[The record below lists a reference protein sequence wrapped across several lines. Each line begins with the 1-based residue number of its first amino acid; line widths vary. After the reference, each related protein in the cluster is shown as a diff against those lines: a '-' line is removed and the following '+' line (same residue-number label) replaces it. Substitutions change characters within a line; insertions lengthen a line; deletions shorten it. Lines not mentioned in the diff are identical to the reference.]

1 MNFPL
6 ITWADTV
13 GPINVDGESPGPP
26 YDAAETR
33 WGFGISNTT
42 SKAAAADTVADY
54 LMGAV
59 NNVMGAGTID
69 AAYYVYTDGPG
80 PSNSPL
86 SIVWRNTTASPIVI
100 NFGTTPKARM
110 FGFDT
115 AVVTIPAAV
124 TSPVP
129 MPGYLVTTI
138 NPGMFWGPAGLAGD
152 VRRMLTQRA
161 ASSSSDMSGL
171 TTDVVNWGAVADLE
185 MMSTIFCAA
194 NYTRW
199 FANIQI
205 YATAANRQIGDP
217 NNTLEGLIEAAATGV
232 TFRLYREAAL
242 TAGKVPGTYQVCR
255 MPGVSNKGSAEDFVT
270 AADEPRLWSTAG
282 LIFRGQT

>member
-13 GPINVDGESPGPP
+13 GPVTINGGAD
-26 YDAAETR
+26 YAAQTR
-33 WGFGISNTT
+33 YGFGISNTST
-42 SKAAAADTVADY
+42 KNAAGDTVVDY
-54 LMGAV
+54 LRDAINASV
-59 NNVMGAGTID
+59 GAGTIVT
-69 AAYYVYTDGPG
+69 ASYVYTDGPG

-86 SIVWRNTTASPIVI
+86 QGQWINTTSSSISV
-100 NFGTTPKARM
+100 NFGSVAMANK
-110 FGFDT
+110 FGFSSAT
-115 AVVTIPAAV
+115 TVIPAG
-124 TSPVP
+124 P
-129 MPGYLVTTI
+129 PGGAGISTTNI

-171 TTDVVNWGAVADLE
+171 STDVVNWGAVADLE

-205 YATAANRQIGDP
+205 YADAANRQIGDP
-217 NNTLEGLIEAAATGV
+217 NNTLEGLIEAAAEGK
-232 TFRLYREAAL
+232 TFRLYREPAL
-242 TAGKVPGTYQVCR
+242 AAGKIPGTYQVCR
-255 MPGVSNKGSAEDFVT
+255 MPGVSNKGSAEDFVA

>member
-6 ITWADTV
+6 ITWSDTV
-13 GPINVDGESPGPP
+13 GPVTVNGGTAF
-26 YDAAETR
+26 AAETR
-33 WGFGISNTT
+33 YGFGITNTST
-42 SKAAAADTVADY
+42 KNAASDTVADY
-54 LMGAV
+54 LRDAV
-59 NNVMGAGTID
+59 NAQVGAGTIVVTS
-69 AAYYVYTDGPG
+69 YVYTDGPG

-86 SIVWRNTTASPIVI
+86 AIQWTNTTASNINV
-100 NFGTTPKARM
+100 NFGTVAMANK
-110 FGFDT
+110 FGFSSST
-115 AVVTIPAAV
+115 TVIPGSG
-124 TSPVP
+124 T
-129 MPGYLVTTI
+129 LTTNI

-171 TTDVVNWGAVADLE
+171 STDVVNWGAVADLE

-232 TFRLYREAAL
+232 TFRLYREPALAAG
-242 TAGKVPGTYQVCR
+242 TIPSTYQECR

-282 LIFRGQT
+282 LIFRGET

>member
-13 GPINVDGESPGPP
+13 GPVTVNGGSTFP
-26 YDAAETR
+26 AETR
-33 WGFGISNTT
+33 YGFGITNTST
-42 SKAAAADTVADY
+42 KNAAADTVADY
-54 LMGAV
+54 LRDAV
-59 NNVMGAGTID
+59 NAQVGAGTIVVTS
-69 AAYYVYTDGPG
+69 YVYTDGPG

-86 SIVWRNTTASPIVI
+86 AIQWTNTTASNINV
-100 NFGTTPKARM
+100 NFGTVAMANK
-110 FGFDT
+110 FGFSSSTTVIPGSDT
-115 AVVTIPAAV
+115 
-124 TSPVP
+124 
-129 MPGYLVTTI
+129 LTTNI

-152 VRRMLTQRA
+152 VRRILTQRA

-171 TTDVVNWGAVADLE
+171 STDVVNWGAVADLE

-232 TFRLYREAAL
+232 TFRLYREPALAAG
-242 TAGKVPGTYQVCR
+242 TIPSTYQECR

-282 LIFRGQT
+282 LIFRGET

>member
-1 MNFPL
+1 MNFPI

-13 GPINVDGESPGPP
+13 GPITINGTL
-26 YDAAETR
+26 YDVSQQR
-33 WGFGISNTT
+33 YGFGIANTT
-42 SKAAAADTVADY
+42 TKNAAGDTVADF
-54 LMGAV
+54 LRDAV
-59 NNVMGAGTID
+59 NSVVWSGTVVVTS
-69 AAYYVYTDGPG
+69 YVYTDGPG
-80 PSNSPL
+80 PANSPL
-86 SIVWRNTTASPIVI
+86 AIEWTNTTASNISV
-100 NFGTTPKARM
+100 NFGSVAMANK
-110 FGFDT
+110 FGFSSST
-115 AVVTIPAAV
+115 TVIPGSGTL
-124 TSPVP
+124 TSN
-129 MPGYLVTTI
+129 I

-152 VRRMLTQRA
+152 VRRMITQRA
-161 ASSSSDMSGL
+161 ASSSSEMSGL
-171 TTDVVNWGAVADLE
+171 STDVVNWGEIADLE

-242 TAGKVPGTYQVCR
+242 TAGKIPDTYQVCR
-255 MPGVSNKGSAEDFVT
+255 MPGVSNKGSAQDFVA

-282 LIFRGQT
+282 LVLRGET

>member
-1 MNFPL
+1 MNFPI

-13 GPINVDGESPGPP
+13 GPITIDGTLYNVSQQR
-26 YDAAETR
+26 Y
-33 WGFGISNTT
+33 GFGIDNTMT
-42 SKAAAADTVADY
+42 KNAAGDSVADF
-54 LMGAV
+54 LRDAV
-59 NNVMGAGTID
+59 NSVLGAGTVVGTS
-69 AAYYVYTDGPG
+69 YVYTDGPG
-80 PSNSPL
+80 PANSPL
-86 SIVWRNTTASPIVI
+86 AIEWTNTTNSNISVD
-100 NFGTTPKARM
+100 FGSVAMANK
-110 FGFDT
+110 FGFSSST
-115 AVVTIPAAV
+115 TVIPGSGTL
-124 TSPVP
+124 TSN
-129 MPGYLVTTI
+129 I

-152 VRRMLTQRA
+152 VRRMITQRA
-161 ASSSSDMSGL
+161 ASSSSEMSGL
-171 TTDVVNWGAVADLE
+171 STDVVNWGAVADLE

-232 TFRLYREAAL
+232 TFRLYREVAL
-242 TAGKVPGTYQVCR
+242 TAGTIPGTYQVCR
-255 MPGVSNKGSAEDFVT
+255 MPGVSNKGSAQDFVA

>member
-13 GPINVDGESPGPP
+13 GPVTVNGGSPF
-26 YDAAETR
+26 AAATR
-33 WGFGISNTT
+33 YGFGVDNTST
-42 SKAAAADTVADY
+42 KNAAADTVADY
-54 LMGAV
+54 LRAAV
-59 NNVMGAGTID
+59 NAEVGAGTIVVTS
-69 AAYYVYTDGPG
+69 YVYTDGPG

-86 SIVWRNTTASPIVI
+86 AIQWTNTTSSNINV
-100 NFGTTPKARM
+100 NFGTVAMANK
-110 FGFDT
+110 FGFSSSTTVIPGSDT
-115 AVVTIPAAV
+115 
-124 TSPVP
+124 
-129 MPGYLVTTI
+129 LTTNI

-152 VRRMLTQRA
+152 VRRILTQRA

-171 TTDVVNWGAVADLE
+171 STDVVNWGAVADLD

-232 TFRLYREAAL
+232 TFRLYREPALAAG
-242 TAGKVPGTYQVCR
+242 TIPSTYQVCR

-282 LIFRGQT
+282 LIFRGET

>member
-13 GPINVDGESPGPP
+13 GPVTVNGGSPF
-26 YDAAETR
+26 AAATR
-33 WGFGISNTT
+33 YGFGVDNTST
-42 SKAAAADTVADY
+42 KNAAADTVADY
-54 LMGAV
+54 LRDAV
-59 NNVMGAGTID
+59 NAQVGAGTIVVTS
-69 AAYYVYTDGPG
+69 YVYTDGPG

-86 SIVWRNTTASPIVI
+86 AIQWTNTTASNINV
-100 NFGTTPKARM
+100 NFGTVAMANK
-110 FGFDT
+110 FGFSSSTTVIPGSDT
-115 AVVTIPAAV
+115 
-124 TSPVP
+124 
-129 MPGYLVTTI
+129 LTTNI

-152 VRRMLTQRA
+152 VRRILTQRA

-171 TTDVVNWGAVADLE
+171 STDVVNWGAVADLD

-232 TFRLYREAAL
+232 TFRLYREPALAAG
-242 TAGKVPGTYQVCR
+242 TVPSTYQVCR

-282 LIFRGQT
+282 LIFRGET

>member
-13 GPINVDGESPGPP
+13 GPITINGTLYNVSQQR
-26 YDAAETR
+26 Y
-33 WGFGISNTT
+33 GFGIDNTMT
-42 SKAAAADTVADY
+42 KNAAGDSVADF
-54 LMGAV
+54 LRDAV
-59 NNVMGAGTID
+59 NSVVGAGTVVV
-69 AAYYVYTDGPG
+69 ASYVYTDGPG
-80 PSNSPL
+80 PANSPL
-86 SIVWRNTTASPIVI
+86 AIEWTNTTASNISV
-100 NFGTTPKARM
+100 NFGSVAMANK
-110 FGFDT
+110 FGFSSST
-115 AVVTIPAAV
+115 TVIPGSGTL
-124 TSPVP
+124 TSN
-129 MPGYLVTTI
+129 I

-152 VRRMLTQRA
+152 VRRMITQRA

-171 TTDVVNWGAVADLE
+171 STDVVNWGEVADLE

-199 FANIQI
+199 FADIQI
-205 YATAANRQIGDP
+205 YATAANRQLYDP

-242 TAGKVPGTYQVCR
+242 TAGKIPGTYQVCR
-255 MPGVSNKGSAEDFVT
+255 MPGVSNKGSAQDFVA

>member
-13 GPINVDGESPGPP
+13 GPVTVNGGTPFP
-26 YDAAETR
+26 AATR
-33 WGFGISNTT
+33 YGFGISNTST
-42 SKAAAADTVADY
+42 KDAASDTVADY
-54 LMGAV
+54 LRDAV
-59 NNVMGAGTID
+59 NAQVGAGTIVVTS
-69 AAYYVYTDGPG
+69 YVYTDGPG

-86 SIVWRNTTASPIVI
+86 AIQWTNTTASNISV
-100 NFGTTPKARM
+100 NFGTVAMANK
-110 FGFDT
+110 FGFSSST
-115 AVVTIPAAV
+115 TVIPGSGTL
-124 TSPVP
+124 TSN
-129 MPGYLVTTI
+129 I

-152 VRRMLTQRA
+152 VRRMISQRA

-171 TTDVVNWGAVADLE
+171 STDVVNWGAVADLE
-185 MMSTIFCAA
+185 MLSTIFPAA

-199 FANIQI
+199 WAAIQI

-232 TFRLYREAAL
+232 TFRLYREPAL
-242 TAGKVPGTYQVCR
+242 TLGKTPSTYQRCK
-255 MPGVSNKGSAEDFVT
+255 MPGVSSKGSAEEFVT

-282 LIFRGQT
+282 LIFRGET

>member
-13 GPINVDGESPGPP
+13 GPITINGTLYNVSGQR
-26 YDAAETR
+26 Y
-33 WGFGISNTT
+33 GFGIDNTT
-42 SKAAAADTVADY
+42 TKNAAGDSVADF
-54 LMGAV
+54 LRDAV
-59 NNVMGAGTID
+59 NSVVGAGTVVV
-69 AAYYVYTDGPG
+69 ASYVYTDGPG
-80 PSNSPL
+80 PANSPL
-86 SIVWRNTTASPIVI
+86 AIEWTNTTNSNISVD
-100 NFGTTPKARM
+100 FGSVAMANK
-110 FGFDT
+110 FGFSSST
-115 AVVTIPAAV
+115 TVIPGSGTL
-124 TSPVP
+124 TSN
-129 MPGYLVTTI
+129 I

-152 VRRMLTQRA
+152 VRRMITQRA
-161 ASSSSDMSGL
+161 ASSSSEMSGL
-171 TTDVVNWGAVADLE
+171 STDVVNWGEVADLE

-242 TAGKVPGTYQVCR
+242 TAGKIPGTYQVCR
-255 MPGVSNKGSAEDFVT
+255 MPGVSNKGSAQDFVA

>member
-13 GPINVDGESPGPP
+13 GPITINGTLFDVSQQR
-26 YDAAETR
+26 Y
-33 WGFGISNTT
+33 GFGITNTST
-42 SKAAAADTVADY
+42 KNAAGDTVADF
-54 LMGAV
+54 LRDAV
-59 NNVMGAGTID
+59 NSVVGAGTVVVTS
-69 AAYYVYTDGPG
+69 YVYTDGPG
-80 PSNSPL
+80 PANSPL
-86 SIVWRNTTASPIVI
+86 AIEWTNTTASSISV
-100 NFGTTPKARM
+100 NFGSVAMANK
-110 FGFDT
+110 FGFSSST
-115 AVVTIPAAV
+115 TVIPGSGTL
-124 TSPVP
+124 TSN
-129 MPGYLVTTI
+129 I

-171 TTDVVNWGAVADLE
+171 STDVVNWGAVADLE

-199 FANIQI
+199 FAAIQI
-205 YATAANRQIGDP
+205 YANAANRLVTDP

>member
-13 GPINVDGESPGPP
+13 GPVTVNGGSPF
-26 YDAAETR
+26 AAQTR
-33 WGFGISNTT
+33 YGFGIDNTST
-42 SKAAAADTVADY
+42 KNAAADTVVDY
-54 LMGAV
+54 LRDAINAQV
-59 NNVMGAGTID
+59 GAGTIVT
-69 AAYYVYTDGPG
+69 ARYVYTDGPG
-80 PSNSPL
+80 PANSPL
-86 SIVWRNTTASPIVI
+86 QAEWFNTTGSSISVA
-100 NFGTTPKARM
+100 FGTVAMANK
-110 FGFDT
+110 FGFST
-115 AVVTIPAAV
+115 STVVFPP
-124 TSPVP
+124 SPTGKT
-129 MPGYLVTTI
+129 MTI
-138 NPGMFWGPAGLAGD
+138 NPGLFWGPAGLAGD

-171 TTDVVNWGAVADLE
+171 STDVVNWGAVADLE

-205 YATAANRQIGDP
+205 YADAANRVLGDP

-232 TFRLYREAAL
+232 TFRLYREPATAAG
-242 TAGKVPGTYQVCR
+242 TVPGTYQVCR

-282 LIFRGQT
+282 LIFRGET

>member
-13 GPINVDGESPGPP
+13 GPITINGTLFDVSQQR
-26 YDAAETR
+26 Y
-33 WGFGISNTT
+33 GFGITNTST
-42 SKAAAADTVADY
+42 KNAAGDTVADF
-54 LMGAV
+54 LRDAV
-59 NNVMGAGTID
+59 NSVVGAGTVVVTS
-69 AAYYVYTDGPG
+69 YVYTDGPG
-80 PSNSPL
+80 PANSPL
-86 SIVWRNTTASPIVI
+86 AIQWTNTTASNISV
-100 NFGTTPKARM
+100 NFGSVAMANK
-110 FGFDT
+110 FGFSSST
-115 AVVTIPAAV
+115 TVIPGSGTL
-124 TSPVP
+124 TSN
-129 MPGYLVTTI
+129 I

-171 TTDVVNWGAVADLE
+171 STDVVNWGAVADLE

-205 YATAANRQIGDP
+205 YANAANREVYDT
-217 NNTLEGLIEAAATGV
+217 NNTLEGLIEAAAEGK
-232 TFRLYREAAL
+232 TFRLYREAA
-242 TAGKVPGTYQVCR
+242 TAAGTVPGTYQVCR
-255 MPGVSNKGSAEDFVT
+255 MPGVSNKGSAVEFVA

-282 LIFRGQT
+282 LVFRGET

>member
-13 GPINVDGESPGPP
+13 GPVTVNGGSPFS
-26 YDAAETR
+26 AETR
-33 WGFGISNTT
+33 YGFGISNTST
-42 SKAAAADTVADY
+42 KNAASDTVADY
-54 LMGAV
+54 LRDAV
-59 NNVMGAGTID
+59 NAQVGAGTIVVTS
-69 AAYYVYTDGPG
+69 YVYTDGPG
-80 PSNSPL
+80 PANSPL
-86 SIVWRNTTASPIVI
+86 AIQWTNTTSSNINV
-100 NFGTTPKARM
+100 NFGTVAMANK
-110 FGFDT
+110 FGFSSST
-115 AVVTIPAAV
+115 TVIPGSG
-124 TSPVP
+124 T
-129 MPGYLVTTI
+129 LTTNI

-171 TTDVVNWGAVADLE
+171 STDVVNWGAVADLE

-232 TFRLYREAAL
+232 TFRLYREPALAAG
-242 TAGKVPGTYQVCR
+242 TIPSTYQVCR

-282 LIFRGQT
+282 LIFRGET

>member
-13 GPINVDGESPGPP
+13 GPITVNGTSFP
-26 YDAAETR
+26 AQTR
-33 WGFGISNTT
+33 YGFGIVSTT
-42 SKAAAADTVADY
+42 LKTASADSVADY
-54 LMGAV
+54 LRDAINTV
-59 NNVMGAGTID
+59 IGAGTVTTTTYD
-69 AAYYVYTDGPG
+69 YSDGTYPA
-80 PSNSPL
+80 NSPL
-86 SIVWRNTTASPIVI
+86 GITWAYTTGTNFTVD
-100 NFGTTPKARM
+100 FGTVAMANK
-110 FGFDT
+110 FGFAT
-115 AVVTIPAAV
+115 QTVVWTNIP
-124 TSPVP
+124 TSKS
-129 MPGYLVTTI
+129 TTI

-185 MMSTIFCAA
+185 MLSTIFCAA

-205 YATAANRQIGDP
+205 YATAANRMLGDP
-217 NNTLEGLIEAAATGV
+217 NNTLEGLIEAAAQGV
-232 TFRLYREAAL
+232 TFRLYREAA
-242 TAGKVPGTYQVCR
+242 TAEGTIPGTYQVCR

-282 LIFRGQT
+282 LIFRGET

>member
-6 ITWADTV
+6 ITWSDTV
-13 GPINVDGESPGPP
+13 GIINVDGGAPPAP
-26 YDAAETR
+26 YDVAQTR
-33 WGFGISNTT
+33 YGFGINSTT
-42 SKAAAADTVADY
+42 TKAAANDTAADY
-54 LMGAV
+54 LAESINAV
-59 NNVMGAGTID
+59 YPGMISAVEF
-69 AAYYVYTDGPG
+69 VYTDGPG

-86 SIVWRNTTASPIVI
+86 QVKFTYSTASDVVI
-100 NFGTTPKARM
+100 NFGTTPKARQ

-115 AVVTIPAAV
+115 STVTFFAIY
-124 TSPVP
+124 SEKF
-129 MPGYLVTTI
+129 TTI

-152 VRRMLTQRA
+152 VRRMLNQRA

-171 TTDVVNWGAVADLE
+171 STDVVNWGAVADLD

-199 FANIQI
+199 FAAIQI
-205 YATAANRQIGDP
+205 YANAANRLITDP

-232 TFRLYREAAL
+232 TFRLYREAAI
-242 TAGKVPGTYQVCR
+242 TSGTEPEYYQVCR
-255 MPGVSNKGSAEDFVT
+255 MPGVSSKGSAVEFVA

-282 LIFRGQT
+282 LIFRGET

>member
-13 GPINVDGESPGPP
+13 GPVTVNGGSPF
-26 YDAAETR
+26 AAATR
-33 WGFGISNTT
+33 YGFGVDNTST
-42 SKAAAADTVADY
+42 KNAAADTVADY
-54 LMGAV
+54 LRAAV
-59 NNVMGAGTID
+59 NAEVGAGTIVVTS
-69 AAYYVYTDGPG
+69 YVYTDGPG

-86 SIVWRNTTASPIVI
+86 AIQWTNTTASNINV
-100 NFGTTPKARM
+100 NFGTVAMANK
-110 FGFDT
+110 FGFSSSTTVIPGSDT
-115 AVVTIPAAV
+115 
-124 TSPVP
+124 
-129 MPGYLVTTI
+129 LTTNI

-152 VRRMLTQRA
+152 VRRILTQRA

-171 TTDVVNWGAVADLE
+171 STDVVNWGAVADLD

-232 TFRLYREAAL
+232 TFRLYREPALAAG
-242 TAGKVPGTYQVCR
+242 TIPSTYQECR

-282 LIFRGQT
+282 LIFRGET

>member
-13 GPINVDGESPGPP
+13 GPITINGTLYNVSQQR
-26 YDAAETR
+26 Y
-33 WGFGISNTT
+33 GFGIDNTT
-42 SKAAAADTVADY
+42 TKNAAGDTVADF
-54 LMGAV
+54 LRDAV
-59 NNVMGAGTID
+59 NSVLGAGTVVVTS
-69 AAYYVYTDGPG
+69 YVYTDGPG
-80 PSNSPL
+80 PANSPL
-86 SIVWRNTTASPIVI
+86 AIEWTNTTASNISV
-100 NFGTTPKARM
+100 NFGSVAMANK
-110 FGFDT
+110 FGFSSST
-115 AVVTIPAAV
+115 TVIPGSGTL
-124 TSPVP
+124 TSN
-129 MPGYLVTTI
+129 I

-161 ASSSSDMSGL
+161 ASSSSDMSGQS
-171 TTDVVNWGAVADLE
+171 TDVVNWGEVADLE

-232 TFRLYREAAL
+232 TFRLYREPAL
-242 TAGKVPGTYQVCR
+242 TAGKIPGTYQRCR
-255 MPGVSNKGSAEDFVT
+255 MPGVSNKGSAQDFVA

-282 LIFRGQT
+282 LIFRGET